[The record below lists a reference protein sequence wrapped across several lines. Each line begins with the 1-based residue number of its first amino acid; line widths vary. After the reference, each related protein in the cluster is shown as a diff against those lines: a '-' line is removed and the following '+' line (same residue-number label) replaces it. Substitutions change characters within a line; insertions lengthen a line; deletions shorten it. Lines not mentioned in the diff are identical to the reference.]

1 MIAPWSDD
9 ARAEELLDLLAGVI
23 AEHGA
28 DGFLR
33 HGVELLEPSERF
45 FPDRWEWSLVGVARL
60 LQRLLRYAGLEDWR
74 LQIEDGRVPLDDEDD
89 DLTRQALEAE
99 GEVIDDEHGKV

>member
-23 AEHGA
+23 TEHGVE
-28 DGFLR
+28 GFLR

-45 FPDRWEWSLVGVARL
+45 FPDRLEWSLVGVARL

-74 LQIEDGRVPLDDEDD
+74 LQIEAEPDGGGDPGAPRPGRAGAADQRAAD
-89 DLTRQALEAE
+89 
-99 GEVIDDEHGKV
+99 GE